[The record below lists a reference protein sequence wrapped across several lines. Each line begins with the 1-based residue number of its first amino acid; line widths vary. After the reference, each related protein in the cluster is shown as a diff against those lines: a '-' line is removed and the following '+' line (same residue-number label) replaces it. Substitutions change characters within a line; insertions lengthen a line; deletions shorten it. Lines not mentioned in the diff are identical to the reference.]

1 MPGKATGAL
10 KLSRKLGL
18 VVAAMVAGTVAAAF
32 PAAPASI
39 APVST
44 PAGITLV
51 DVTSAFGAGGGGGG
65 TTELYYRRLGDADG
79 KPLYT
84 FDKDGAGKKPACVA
98 ACAAEFAPYLAPKG
112 AAAFGPWSIVKL
124 ADGAGQWAYQGRPL
138 YRYAGVDPVPDSPA
152 TNGNAVADARPQAL
166 LDVMKRDSKGNAP
179 KPGWRRA
186 ALVTAGAA
194 MPPEFDLRSVST
206 ANGYAYVVLATS
218 HILYTLKT
226 APQQPAE
233 WTAAY
238 AAELAKGM
246 GAFSIVVRPDGR
258 RQWAY
263 NQIPLYTY
271 NHDAAPDDING
282 LSAQAD
288 ARVALAY
295 RNFMPAALAI
305 KVLPFRG
312 PIMVTPEGK
321 TAYVQVRNH
330 NQFGGRENRG
340 GFQFSYLESKE
351 IGPNGCVNECLKTWT
366 PIAAP
371 ADAQPSGLWQ
381 IYTRADGTRQWAYKG
396 AALYTYS
403 ADKAVGDN
411 YGNNLHEIVYGDG
424 RNEDRVKLAGGDVRS
439 VAGSGFYWHVVP
451 FFN

>member
-1 MPGKATGAL
+1 MVMGSF
-10 KLSRKLGL
+10 KLRNL
-18 VVAAMVAGTVAAAF
+18 VLAMVAMMAAPVRPASS
-32 PAAPASI
+32 AAPASV
-39 APVST
+39 APLST

-65 TTELYYRRLGDADG
+65 TTELYYRRLGDAEG

-84 FDKDGAGKKPACVA
+84 FDKDGARKKPACVA
-98 ACAAEFAPYLAPKG
+98 ACATEFPPYLAPKG
-112 AAAFGPWSIVKL
+112 AVAFGPWSIVKR
-124 ADGAGQWAYQGRPL
+124 ADGGRQWAYRGRPL
-138 YRYAGVDPVPDSPA
+138 YRYAGVDPVPDGPA
-152 TNGNAVADARPQAL
+152 TNGNAVADAKPQAL
-166 LDVMKRDSKGNAP
+166 LDVMNLDSKGNSP

-186 ALVTAGAA
+186 ALVMAGAA

-206 ANGYAYVVLATS
+206 ANGYAYVVPATG
-218 HILYTLKT
+218 HILYTVKT
-226 APQQPAE
+226 ALQQPTE

-238 AAELAKGM
+238 APELAKGM
-246 GAFSIVVRPDGR
+246 GAFSIVVREDGR

-263 NQIPLYTY
+263 NQVPLYTY
-271 NHDAAPDDING
+271 NDDAAPDDING
-282 LSAQAD
+282 LSAQPD
-288 ARVALAY
+288 AQVAFAY
-295 RNFMPAALAI
+295 RNFMPTALTI

-312 PIMVTPEGK
+312 PIMVTSDGK

-351 IGPNGCVNECLKTWT
+351 IGANGCVDECLKKWT
-366 PIAAP
+366 PITAP

-396 AALYTYS
+396 AALYTYVS
-403 ADKAVGDN
+403 DKAVGDN

-424 RNEDRVKLAGGDVRS
+424 LNEDRVKLAGGDARS